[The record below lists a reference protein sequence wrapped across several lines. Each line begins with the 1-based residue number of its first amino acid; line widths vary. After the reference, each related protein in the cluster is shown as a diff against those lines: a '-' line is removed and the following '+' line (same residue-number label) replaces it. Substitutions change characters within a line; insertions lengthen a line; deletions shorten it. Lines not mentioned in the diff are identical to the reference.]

1 MGKNIKF
8 NPEILIF
15 WESFGSHEEDLLE
28 DLFGRPFGKTF
39 LEDLFGRPFGRDTLK
54 SNTMKTII

>member
-39 LEDLFGRPFGRDTLK
+39 LEDLLGRPFWKTFLEDLSEETL
-54 SNTMKTII
+54 